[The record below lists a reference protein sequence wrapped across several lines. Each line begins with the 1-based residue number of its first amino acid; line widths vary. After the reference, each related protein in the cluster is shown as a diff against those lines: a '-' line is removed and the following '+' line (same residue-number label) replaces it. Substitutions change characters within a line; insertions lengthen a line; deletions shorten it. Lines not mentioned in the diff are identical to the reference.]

1 MAFLC
6 WKSLTPATNDPCHCS
21 TSVIPIVVVVHSR
34 ASPDA
39 RLSLP
44 PLCHKN
50 QKLSPCSLC
59 AAVKSSNVAFH
70 GSTQGILYGGGS
82 LLLARGSRKQFIAAC
97 IRDSLMESGGS
108 RFAIKPATPISIQSH
123 LNMMQ
128 PASSGCMVGLA
139 LLPTPVQSWVN
150 PSYIGCRFYRD
161 TGSISVQSWRWLD
174 GSVLINLSINAPLGV
189 VLKREQPQ

>member
-59 AAVKSSNVAFH
+59 AAVKSSNVGFH

-108 RFAIKPATPISIQSH
+108 RFAIKPATPSVPSQHDATCIKWLHGWAGI
-123 LNMMQ
+123 
-128 PASSGCMVGLA
+128 AS
-139 LLPTPVQSWVN
+139 
-150 PSYIGCRFYRD
+150 D
-161 TGSISVQSWRWLD
+161 TGSVLGQSLLYRLP
-174 GSVLINLSINAPLGV
+174 VL
-189 VLKREQPQ
+189 